1 MEEPMHGAKERG
13 EGKFGLIVGIV
24 VLALGAFFLMNVV
37 PVYFADWELGD
48 RMETAALGVPNH
60 SGDKVS
66 QEKVW
71 EAVQE
76 LELTPYLDKDGIRVA
91 LAGGKRRITL
101 SYQREVTYLP
111 GYKKMVTFEHDVS
124 VPVF

>member
-1 MEEPMHGAKERG
+1 MHGAKERG

-76 LELTPYLDKDGIRVA
+76 LELTPYIQKNGIRVSTA
-91 LAGGKRRITL
+91 SGKRNISL
-101 SYQREVTYLP
+101 SYEREVTYLP
-111 GYKKMVTFEHDVS
+111 GYKKLVTFEHDVS